1 MSSTKRF
8 DVSEWAAF
16 AHAND
21 PSYRIQNYENLWTI
35 NKNKIRFDNVRLWA
49 QWNGKYEISGDEV
62 TNGHAISFERYW
74 GDGPTE
80 RIKITDFKYPVT
92 GY

>member
-1 MSSTKRF
+1 MTNTKRF

-35 NKNKIRFDNVRLWA
+35 NKK
-49 QWNGKYEISGDEV
+49 KYGLTMYAFGRSGMANIKSV
-62 TNGHAISFERYW
+62 ATKL
-74 GDGPTE
+74 PTVMQFHS
-80 RIKITDFKYPVT
+80 RDT
-92 GY
+92 GEMDPRKE